1 MKNYSFIL
9 IAFLFSAGMI
19 AQDRGSVV
27 LDVYGSYIFS
37 DDVDFEVGHAKIND
51 GFQYGIGLE
60 FFPQKSSSVEIKYLR
75 IDTGMPYY
83 LNGVQTNANDDKGAI
98 NYILL
103 GGNHYF
109 DNGGNAVP
117 YLGGG
122 IGMGILEAPQGGSD
136 TNFAWEIKGGVK
148 IKTASVVSVS
158 LQATLQS
165 MIAAAGT
172 DTYWT
177 YYGPVAV
184 QDYVYTYQFGL
195 GAVIGFNLK

>member
-1 MKNYSFIL
+1 MKNYSLLL

-37 DDVDFEVGHAKIND
+37 DKVDFDYGHANIDD
-51 GFQYGIGLE
+51 GFEYGAGLE
-60 FFPQKSSSVEIKYLR
+60 FFPQKSNSVEIKYLR

-83 LNGVQTNANDDKGAI
+83 LNGIQTNSSDDKGAI
-98 NYILL
+98 NYVLL

-122 IGMGILEAPQGGSD
+122 LGIGILEAPQGGSD

-148 IKTASVVSVS
+148 IKTSSIVSVS
-158 LQATLQS
+158 LQAALHT
-165 MIAAAGT
+165 MVAAAGT
-172 DTYWT
+172 DTYWS

-184 QDYVYTYQFGL
+184 QDYVYTFQFGL
-195 GAVIGFNLK
+195 GAVIGFNFK